1 MLRVEKDEEEEGE
14 GFFFNLLKYYFVS
27 LSFIVTKKITDQPFF
42 HIHLIYY
49 ICVDISLFVCVCVYI
64 YV

>member
-42 HIHLIYY
+42 HIHLI
-49 ICVDISLFVCVCVYI
+49 I
-64 YV
+64 YVLI